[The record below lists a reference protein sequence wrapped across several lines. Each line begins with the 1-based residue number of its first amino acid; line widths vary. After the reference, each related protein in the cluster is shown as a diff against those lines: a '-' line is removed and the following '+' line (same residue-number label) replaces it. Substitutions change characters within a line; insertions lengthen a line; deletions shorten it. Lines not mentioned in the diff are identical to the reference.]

1 MDPPA
6 TAPAVTWTAGA
17 VARMLDLPPSTLR
30 AWHRRYGLPLSA
42 PQTGSHRRYGRADVD
57 ALLRMKH
64 LIEQGL
70 GTETAAARAFHD
82 GGGTDVA
89 TLLTAVRDLKIDT
102 ATALLDAHLVDHDV
116 VGTWERLCR
125 PALAALADADRCVD
139 LVHGLSWAIAAAL
152 HRVPAP
158 RSAARPV
165 LLACPEGER
174 HTLPM
179 EALRAA
185 LAEHSRAALF
195 LGGSIPDTALR
206 AAVART
212 DPAAVVLWSS
222 RPAVPPRRVPAPR
235 LVLAGPG
242 WPRRTGR
249 AARPATLAEAVAL
262 LTGGDRPTWSAP
274 PTGVR
279 HP

>member
-1 MDPPA
+1 MNQPV

-17 VARMLDLPPSTLR
+17 VARMLGLPPSTLR

-70 GTETAAARAFHD
+70 GTETAAARAFHP

-89 TLLTAVRDLKIDT
+89 TLLRAIRDLKIDT
-102 ATALLDAHLVDHDV
+102 ATALLEAHLVDHDV

-125 PALAALADADRCVD
+125 PALDALDGDRCID

-152 HRVPAP
+152 HRIPAP
-158 RSAARPV
+158 RSAAPPV
-165 LLACPEGER
+165 LLACADGDR
-174 HTLPM
+174 HTLPL

-206 AAVART
+206 DAIART
-212 DPAAVVLWSS
+212 HPAAVVLWST
-222 RPAVPPRRVPAPR
+222 RPAAPPRRLRVPR

-242 WPRRTGR
+242 WPRRTPR
-249 AARPATLAEAVAL
+249 AARPASLGEAVAL
-262 LTGGDRPTWSAP
+262 LTSAD
-274 PTGVR
+274 
-279 HP
+279 

>member
-1 MDPPA
+1 MNQPV

-17 VARMLDLPPSTLR
+17 VARMLGVPASTLR

-70 GTETAAARAFHD
+70 GTETAAARAFHA
-82 GGGTDVA
+82 GGGTDLA

-102 ATALLDAHLVDHDV
+102 ATALLEAHLVDHDV
-116 VGTWERLCR
+116 VGTWECLCR
-125 PALAALADADRCVD
+125 PALAALAGPDADRCVD
-139 LVHGLSWAIAAAL
+139 LVHGLSWAVAAAL
-152 HRVPAP
+152 HRIPTP
-158 RSAARPV
+158 RSAAPPV

-174 HTLPM
+174 HTLPL

-185 LAEHSRAALF
+185 LAEHSRAGVF

-206 AAVART
+206 DAIERT
-212 DPAAVVLWSS
+212 HPAAVVLWRSH
-222 RPAVPPRRVPAPR
+222 PAPPPRRIRAPR

-249 AARPATLAEAVAL
+249 ALRPASLGEAVAL
-262 LTGGDRPTWSAP
+262 LTP
-274 PTGVR
+274 
-279 HP
+279 

>member
-1 MDPPA
+1 MNQQA

-17 VARMLDLPPSTLR
+17 VARMLGVPPSTLR
-30 AWHRRYGLPLSA
+30 AWHRRYDLPLSA

-82 GGGTDVA
+82 GGTDVG
-89 TLLTAVRDLKIDT
+89 TLLTAVRALKIET
-102 ATALLDAHLVDHDV
+102 ATALLDAYLVDHDV
-116 VGTWERLCR
+116 VATWEHLCR
-125 PALAALADADRCVD
+125 PALAALCGPGADHCVD

-152 HRVPAP
+152 HRIPAP
-158 RSAARPV
+158 RSTAPPV
-165 LLACPEGER
+165 LLACADGER

-206 AAVART
+206 DAVSRT
-212 DPAAVVLWSS
+212 DPAAVVLWST
-222 RPAVPPRRVPAPR
+222 RPATPPRRLRAPR

-242 WPRRTGR
+242 WPPRTGP
-249 AARPATLAEAVAL
+249 AARPATLAEAVTL
-262 LTGGDRPTWSAP
+262 LAG
-274 PTGVR
+274 
-279 HP
+279 